1 MVRFVLSAIACTLAI
16 LALPTCASA
25 TGLIWN
31 LPQDGH
37 FVTYE
42 GSYKQES
49 VKPSSP
55 DGNVSI
61 EWIRNL
67 TIKSVGRVDA
77 EYKGRVQPCR
87 WIELKVVT
95 GKSSET
101 GVDPGPAGARLYKV
115 LVPESKIIGKAVDAD
130 TIPVSMIPIVKGYRR
145 IGEGAVTPIKAKA
158 LQVYPSLSLLTHYK
172 ENEVVAESE
181 SPGVQA
187 GAFQA
192 RHLKGKSIIERPTT
206 RVTNNADY
214 WVSKEVPFGLA
225 KWKATVVSESKD
237 LTDSRDEFK
246 EVTKVIV
253 EMAAQRIGDSAT
265 SEIAE
270 Q

>member
-1 MVRFVLSAIACTLAI
+1 MVRFVLPAIACI
-16 LALPTCASA
+16 LAFPAIASA

-31 LPQDGH
+31 LPQDGQ

-42 GSYKQES
+42 GSYKQET
-49 VKPSSP
+49 VKPAST
-55 DGNVSI
+55 DGNISI

-77 EYKGRVQPCR
+77 EYDGRVQPCR

-115 LVPESKIIGKAVDAD
+115 LVPESKVIGKPVDDD

-145 IGEGAVTPIKAKA
+145 IGEGAVTEIKAKA
-158 LQVYPSLSLLTHYK
+158 LQIYPSLSLLTHYK

-181 SPGVQA
+181 TPDVQA
-187 GAFQA
+187 GAFQS
-192 RHLKGKSIIERPTT
+192 RHVKGTSIIERPTT
-206 RVTNNADY
+206 RVANNADFF
-214 WVSKEVPFGLA
+214 VSKELPFGLV
-225 KWKATVVSESKD
+225 KWKVTVTRETKD

-246 EVTKVIV
+246 EVSKVVV
-253 EMAAQRIGDSAT
+253 EMAAQRVGENAT
-265 SEIAE
+265 SELAE